1 MIDEARL
8 DELRWSWENE
18 PADDDEWRDYLTAE
32 EAALI
37 SEWDEQYEQGLSR
50 MVRDSRSRVPDADGR
65 AIFV

>member
-18 PADDDEWRDYLTAE
+18 PADDDDWRDTLTAD
-32 EAALI
+32 EAALVAA
-37 SEWDEQYEQGLSR
+37 WDDQYEQGLAQ
-50 MVRDSRSRVPDADGR
+50 MVRDSRVPDADGR